1 MSAAIINGRR
11 IAETVRLRVKYAVDV
26 LKSQTGVVPGL
37 AVVLVSDDPASSRY
51 VAAKEKAAR
60 ESGIY
65 SHTFKLPGSTT
76 EDQLLE
82 KIEQLNND
90 DRFHGILVQFP
101 VPPGIDMLNVINAI
115 DPLKDIEGLHPLDVG
130 WLLAGEPRFV
140 PCTPA
145 GIHRML
151 VSVGH
156 HPEGKHV
163 VVVGGSLI
171 VGRPL
176 AALLLQEKPWANATV
191 TICHLGTRDVPSITR
206 MADILV
212 VATGN
217 PQGITGDMVSKGVVV
232 VDVGIHTVPDP
243 TKKSGYKL
251 VGDVDFDSV
260 KEKAQAITPVPG
272 GVGVMT
278 VAMLMVNTLKAA
290 RLNTD
295 PLLPPFEIEDYMHIN
310 PRYDTALTYLTY
322 RESTN
327 R

>member
-1 MSAAIINGRR
+1 MTAAIIDGRR
-11 IAETVRLRVKYAVDV
+11 IAESVRLRVKLAVDV
-26 LKSQTGVVPGL
+26 FKSQTGAVPGL

-51 VAAKEKAAR
+51 VSAKEKAAR

-65 SHTFKLPGSTT
+65 SQTFKLPGSTT
-76 EDQLLE
+76 EDELLE
-82 KIEQLNND
+82 KIEELNHD

-101 VPPGIDMLNVINAI
+101 VPPGIDTLKVINSV

-217 PQGITGDMVSKGVVV
+217 PQGITGEMVKEGVVV
-232 VDVGIHTVPDP
+232 VDVGIHAIPDS
-243 TKKSGYKL
+243 TKKSGYRL

-290 RLNTD
+290 RLNTE
-295 PLLPPFEIEDYMHIN
+295 PLLPPFPVEDYMHID
-310 PRYDTALTYLTY
+310 PRYDTTLTYLTY
-322 RESTN
+322 RGSTN

>member
-1 MSAAIINGRR
+1 MTATIIDGRR
-11 IAETVRLRVKYAVDV
+11 IAESVRLGVKYAVEE
-26 LKSQTGVVPGL
+26 LSSQTGVVPGL
-37 AVVLVSDDPASSRY
+37 AVVLVSDDPASGRY
-51 VAAKEKAAR
+51 VSAKEKAAR

-65 SHTFKLPGSTT
+65 SQTFKLPGHSN
-76 EDQLLE
+76 EADVLE
-82 KIEQLNND
+82 IIDKLNHD
-90 DRFHGILVQFP
+90 ERFHGILVQFP
-101 VPPGIDMLNVINAI
+101 VPRGIDMLKIINAI

-217 PQGITGDMVSKGVVV
+217 PQGITGDMVRSGVVV
-232 VDVGIHTVPDP
+232 VDVGIHAIPDK
-243 TKKSGYKL
+243 TKKSGFRL

-260 KEKAQAITPVPG
+260 KDKAEAITPVPG

-290 RLNTD
+290 RLSTD
-295 PLLPPFEIEDYMHIN
+295 PVLPPFRVEDYMHIS
-310 PRYDTALTYLTY
+310 AQL
-322 RESTN
+322 
-327 R
+327 

>member
-1 MSAAIINGRR
+1 MSAVIIDGRR
-11 IAETVRLRVKYAVDV
+11 IAENVRLGVKYGVQE
-26 LKSQTGVVPGL
+26 LKSKTGVVPGL
-37 AVVLVSDDPASSRY
+37 AVVLVSDDPASGRY

-65 SHTFKLPGSTT
+65 SQTFKLPASTSEPDLLDFI
-76 EDQLLE
+76 ED
-82 KIEQLNND
+82 LNQD
-90 DRFHGILVQFP
+90 DRFHGILIQFP
-101 VPPGIDMLNVINAI
+101 VPRGIDMLNVINAV
-115 DPLKDIEGLHPLDVG
+115 DPMKDIEGLHPLDVG

-151 VSVGH
+151 VSIGH
-156 HPEGKHV
+156 HPDGKHV

-191 TICHLGTRDVPSITR
+191 TICHLGTTDVPSITR

-217 PQGITGDMVSKGVVV
+217 PQGITGDMVKNGAVV
-232 VDVGIHTVPDP
+232 VDVGIHTIPDP
-243 TKKSGYKL
+243 SQKKGYRI
-251 VGDVDFDSV
+251 VGDVEFDSV
-260 KEKAQAITPVPG
+260 KEKALAITPVPG

-290 RLNTD
+290 RLSTD
-295 PLLPPFEIEDYMHIN
+295 PVLPPFRIEDYMHIR
-310 PRYDTALTYLTY
+310 PRYDTAHKYLTY
-322 RESTN
+322 RQPTS

>member
-1 MSAAIINGRR
+1 MSAVIIDGRR
-11 IAETVRLRVKYAVDV
+11 IAETVRLGVKYAVEEMR
-26 LKSQTGVVPGL
+26 SQTGVVPGL
-37 AVVLVSDDPASSRY
+37 AVVLVEGDAPSARY
-51 VAAKEKAAR
+51 VAAKERAAR

-65 SHTFKLPGSTT
+65 SQTFRLPGSVT
-76 EDQLLE
+76 EEDLLE
-82 KIEQLNND
+82 TIDRLNRD

-101 VPPGIDMLNVINAI
+101 LPDGIEMLNVINTV

-191 TICHLGTRDVPSITR
+191 TICHLGTRDLPGITR

-217 PQGITGDMVSKGVVV
+217 PQGITGDMVRQGVVV
-232 VDVGIHTVPDP
+232 VDVGIHAIADP
-243 TKKSGYKL
+243 TKKSGYRL

-260 KEKAQAITPVPG
+260 REKAQAITPVPG

-290 RLNTD
+290 RLTTD
-295 PLLPPFEIEDYMHIN
+295 PVMSPFRVEDYMN
-310 PRYDTALTYLTY
+310 LRA
-322 RESTN
+322 EV
-327 R
+327 

>member
-1 MSAAIINGRR
+1 MTATIIDGRR
-11 IAETVRLRVKYAVDV
+11 IAEGVRLGVKYAVEE
-26 LKSQTGVVPGL
+26 LSSQTGVVPGL
-37 AVVLVSDDPASSRY
+37 AVVLVSSDPASARY

-65 SHTFKLPGSTT
+65 SQTFKLPGHSN
-76 EDQLLE
+76 EADVLE
-82 KIEQLNND
+82 IIDMLNHD
-90 DRFHGILVQFP
+90 ERFHGILVQFP
-101 VPPGIDMLNVINAI
+101 VPRGIDMLKVINAV

-217 PQGITGDMVSKGVVV
+217 PQGITGDMVRPGVVV
-232 VDVGIHTVPDP
+232 VDVGIHAIPDR
-243 TKKSGYKL
+243 TKKSGFRL

-260 KEKAQAITPVPG
+260 KEKAEAITPVPG

-290 RLNTD
+290 RLSTD
-295 PLLPPFEIEDYMHIN
+295 PVLPPFRVEDYMHIS
-310 PRYDTALTYLTY
+310 AQL
-322 RESTN
+322 
-327 R
+327 

>member
-1 MSAAIINGRR
+1 MTAVIIDGRW
-11 IAETVRLRVKYAVDV
+11 IAENIRLGVKYAVEE
-26 LKSQTGVVPGL
+26 LSSQTGVVPGL
-37 AVVLVSDDPASSRY
+37 AVVLVSDDPASGRY
-51 VAAKEKAAR
+51 VAAKEKAAE

-65 SHTFKLPGSTT
+65 SQTFRLPGNTT
-76 EDQLLE
+76 EAELLRKIDQL
-82 KIEQLNND
+82 NSD

-101 VPPGIDMLNVINAI
+101 VPGGIDMLKVIHAV

-163 VVVGGSLI
+163 VLVGGSLI

-191 TICHLGTRDVPSITR
+191 TICHLGTRNLPSITR

-217 PQGITGDMVSKGVVV
+217 PQGITGDMVRPGVVV
-232 VDVGIHTVPDP
+232 VDVGIHAIPDP
-243 TKKSGYKL
+243 TKKRGYRL

-290 RLNTD
+290 RLTTY
-295 PLLPPFEIEDYMHIN
+295 PLMPPFRVEDYMHLHADESHAVD
-310 PRYDTALTYLTY
+310 RDRRTATS
-322 RESTN
+322 R
-327 R
+327 

>member
-65 SHTFKLPGSTT
+65 SHTFKLPGSIT

>member
-1 MSAAIINGRR
+1 MAATIIDGRR
-11 IAETVRLRVKYAVDV
+11 IAETVRLGVKYAVEE
-26 LKSQTGVVPGL
+26 LRSKTGVVPGL
-37 AVVLVSDDPASSRY
+37 AVILVSDDPASARY
-51 VAAKEKAAR
+51 VGAKEKAAR
-60 ESGIY
+60 QSGIY
-65 SHTFKLPGSTT
+65 SQTFKLPGHSSQ
-76 EDQLLE
+76 DDVLQ
-82 KIEQLNND
+82 IIDRLNRD
-90 DRFHGILVQFP
+90 KRFHGILVQFP
-101 VPPGIDMLNVINAI
+101 VPRGIDMLKVINAV

-130 WLLAGEPRFV
+130 WLLSGDPRFV

-171 VGRPL
+171 VGRPM

-217 PQGITGDMVSKGVVV
+217 PQGITGDMVKDGAVV
-232 VDVGIHTVPDP
+232 VDVGIHALPDE
-243 TKKSGYKL
+243 TKKSGFRL
-251 VGDVDFDSV
+251 VGDVDFNSV
-260 KEKAQAITPVPG
+260 VDKVDAITPVPG

-290 RLNTD
+290 RLSTT
-295 PLLPPFEIEDYMHIN
+295 PALPPFRVEDYMHLS
-310 PRYDTALTYLTY
+310 A
-322 RESTN
+322 EV
-327 R
+327 

>member
-1 MSAAIINGRR
+1 MSAVIIDGRR
-11 IAETVRLRVKYAVDV
+11 IADNVRLGVKYGVQE
-26 LKSQTGVVPGL
+26 LKSKTGVVPGL
-37 AVVLVSDDPASSRY
+37 AVVLVSDDPASGRY
-51 VAAKEKAAR
+51 VAAKEKAAA

-65 SHTFKLPGSTT
+65 SQTFKLPGNTS
-76 EDQLLE
+76 EPDLLDF
-82 KIEQLNND
+82 IGNLNND

-101 VPPGIDMLNVINAI
+101 VPRGIDMLNVINAV
-115 DPLKDIEGLHPLDVG
+115 DPMKDIEGLHPLDVG

-151 VSVGH
+151 VSIGH
-156 HPEGKHV
+156 HPDGKHV

-191 TICHLGTRDVPSITR
+191 TICHLGTTDVPSITR

-217 PQGITGDMVSKGVVV
+217 PQGITGDMVKKGAVV
-232 VDVGIHTVPDP
+232 VDVGIHAIPDP
-243 TKKSGYKL
+243 TRKKGYRV

-260 KEKAQAITPVPG
+260 KEQALAITPVPG

-290 RLNTD
+290 RLSAT
-295 PLLPPFEIEDYMHIN
+295 PLLPAFRIEDYMHIR
-310 PRYDTALTYLTY
+310 PRYDTAHKYLTY
-322 RESTN
+322 REPTS

>member
-37 AVVLVSDDPASSRY
+37 AVVLVSDNPASGRY

-76 EDQLLE
+76 EDRLLE

>member
-1 MSAAIINGRR
+1 
-11 IAETVRLRVKYAVDV
+11 
-26 LKSQTGVVPGL
+26 
-37 AVVLVSDDPASSRY
+37 
-51 VAAKEKAAR
+51 
-60 ESGIY
+60 
-65 SHTFKLPGSTT
+65 
-76 EDQLLE
+76 
-82 KIEQLNND
+82 
-90 DRFHGILVQFP
+90 
-101 VPPGIDMLNVINAI
+101 MLNVINAV
-115 DPLKDIEGLHPLDVG
+115 DPMKDIEGLHPLDVG

-151 VSVGH
+151 VSIGH
-156 HPEGKHV
+156 HPDGKHV

-191 TICHLGTRDVPSITR
+191 TICHLGTTDVPSITR

-217 PQGITGDMVSKGVVV
+217 PQGITGDMVKKGAVV
-232 VDVGIHTVPDP
+232 VDVGIHAIPDP
-243 TKKSGYKL
+243 TRKKGYRI

-260 KEKAQAITPVPG
+260 KEKALAITPVPG

-290 RLNTD
+290 RLSAE
-295 PLLPPFEIEDYMHIN
+295 PLLPPFRIEDYMHIR
-310 PRYDTALTYLTY
+310 PRYDTAHTYLTY
-322 RESTN
+322 RDPTS